1 MDFNKFTVKM
11 QEAVE
16 TANTFA
22 GEQSHSQLELAH
34 ILIALLNQKEGIVK
48 PLIDKIGV

>member
-22 GEQSHSQLELAH
+22 GEQNHSPAQSERRYSKASYRQDRCFFVSL
-34 ILIALLNQKEGIVK
+34 
-48 PLIDKIGV
+48 